1 MKQMTNTKQA
11 HRMKAKTVLIA
22 LASVVVLSSCTKT
35 PEPSEESP
43 LSFSILGDSFSTF
56 EGYVTPDTN
65 DVWYYERI
73 GVTSVEQM
81 W

>member
-1 MKQMTNTKQA
+1 
-11 HRMKAKTVLIA
+11 MKAKTVLIA

-56 EGYVTPDTN
+56 EGYVNP
-65 DVWYYERI
+65 
-73 GVTSVEQM
+73 
-81 W
+81 